1 MNPHAFQPV
10 SLSAMFERLWRYRS
24 LTLQM
29 IHRDVVGRYKGSAL
43 GLAWSFFNPIIML
56 GVYTFVFTVV
66 FKARWGVTPE
76 GGQAH
81 FALQLFAGL
90 IVHGLFA
97 EVLNRAPGLILANG
111 NYVKKVVFPLEILPL
126 VPLGSALFHALVSLL
141 VLLAAQLA
149 IDHAIPPTLLL
160 APLVALPLCL
170 LALGLGW
177 LLASLGVFLR
187 DIGQTMSLLTT
198 MLLFLSP
205 VFYPLSA
212 LPEAFRPFILA
223 NPLTFI
229 IEQMRRVV
237 ITGQMPDWLGLG
249 IYALAALVVAWVG
262 FAWFQKTRKGFADVL

>member
-1 MNPHAFQPV
+1 MLA
-10 SLSAMFERLWRYRS
+10 RLWRYRG
-24 LTLQM
+24 LTLRMVQ
-29 IHRDVVGRYKGSAL
+29 RDVLGRYKGSVL
-43 GLAWSFFNPIIML
+43 GLAWSFFTPIIML

-66 FKARWGVTPE
+66 FEARWGIEAE

-97 EVLNRAPGLILANG
+97 EVLNRAPSLILANN
-111 NYVKKVVFPLEILPL
+111 NYVKKVVFPLEILPMI
-126 VPLGSALFHALVSLL
+126 PLGSSLFHASVSVV
-141 VLLAAQLA
+141 VLLGAELF
-149 IDHAIPPTLLL
+149 IDGGVPATVILLPIVL
-160 APLVALPLCL
+160 LPLIVL
-170 LALGLGW
+170 SMGLGW

-187 DIGQTMSLLTT
+187 DIGQTISLLTT

-212 LPEAFRPFILA
+212 LPETFRPFILA

-229 IEQMRRVV
+229 IEQTRHVA
-237 ITGQMPDWLGLG
+237 IDGQLPDWGGLSVYLLG
-249 IYALAALVVAWVG
+249 ALVIAWLG